1 MFTHLKV
8 RSCLGILLALFF
20 TGMLVANGAAWLDTR
35 SSNAKLGQVNEA
47 YSMRVV
53 PVYEAYTLMLR
64 ARLAMDAAMINRQVG
79 RITESDADAARA
91 EDLWRRSRERFDAFA
106 SEVRAPA
113 LQEKAA
119 PVAAAFK
126 LYDSLAAEQ
135 FESMRGQDARAFALQ
150 MDAVQGAHLAFDHE
164 VAGYLRYVDAQ
175 TNGFVEA
182 AATQH
187 VRANT
192 LIAALLAV
200 AVLLSIGA
208 ALFVS
213 RSVLRPLLR
222 AGAHF
227 QSIADG
233 NLTNPIEIKSHN
245 EMGQLFL
252 GLQRMQ
258 ASLAKTVAAVRQSVH
273 QISHGTRDIAEGNV
287 LLSSRTEQQAATLE
301 ETALSMGRLAVTV
314 KENADNALRAN
325 QLAEGASQVA
335 GRGAAVVADVVG
347 TMQDISASS
356 AKITHIVS
364 VIDGIAFQT
373 NILALNAAVEAA
385 RAGDQ
390 GKGFAVV
397 AGEVRA
403 LAQRSALAA
412 REIKQLIADSAGRV
426 QAGAQQVA
434 LAGET
439 MREIESAVHRV
450 TDIMGEIAAA
460 SSEQAQGID
469 QVNLAVSS
477 MDEATQQN
485 AALVE
490 QAAASARAL
499 RDQAEGLAQTVAVF
513 TVSPRVVIDM
523 PDARVSNASTA
534 NQTNPARAGAPRKRV
549 ALQRPAS
556 APAPAGL
563 GAAVQDDWQVF

>member
-1 MFTHLKV
+1 
-8 RSCLGILLALFF
+8 
-20 TGMLVANGAAWLDTR
+20 
-35 SSNAKLGQVNEA
+35 
-47 YSMRVV
+47 
-53 PVYEAYTLMLR
+53 
-64 ARLAMDAAMINRQVG
+64 
-79 RITESDADAARA
+79 
-91 EDLWRRSRERFDAFA
+91 
-106 SEVRAPA
+106 
-113 LQEKAA
+113 
-119 PVAAAFK
+119 
-126 LYDSLAAEQ
+126 
-135 FESMRGQDARAFALQ
+135 MRGQDARAFALQ

-549 ALQRPAS
+549 ALQRPAA

>member
-79 RITESDADAARA
+79 RTTESDADAARA

-325 QLAEGASQVA
+325 QLAEGESQVA

-385 RAGDQ
+385 RAGAH

-397 AGEVRA
+397 AAEVRS
-403 LAQRSALAA
+403 LAQSSAAAAKEIKGLITTSVEQIESGAGQVQSAGVTMEDIVASSRRVTEIMAEVVNVSLAQSAKLGGVTQDITQMTADAEQTLRATQASADAQAA
-412 REIKQLIADSAGRV
+412 RACRQPAGV
-426 QAGAQQVA
+426 VKP
-434 LAGET
+434 
-439 MREIESAVHRV
+439 V
-450 TDIMGEIAAA
+450 T
-460 SSEQAQGID
+460 
-469 QVNLAVSS
+469 
-477 MDEATQQN
+477 
-485 AALVE
+485 AAL
-490 QAAASARAL
+490 RA
-499 RDQAEGLAQTVAVF
+499 
-513 TVSPRVVIDM
+513 
-523 PDARVSNASTA
+523 
-534 NQTNPARAGAPRKRV
+534 
-549 ALQRPAS
+549 RPA
-556 APAPAGL
+556 ANTALPPAPVL
-563 GAAVQDDWQVF
+563 EYVRY

>member
-1 MFTHLKV
+1 
-8 RSCLGILLALFF
+8 
-20 TGMLVANGAAWLDTR
+20 
-35 SSNAKLGQVNEA
+35 
-47 YSMRVV
+47 
-53 PVYEAYTLMLR
+53 
-64 ARLAMDAAMINRQVG
+64 
-79 RITESDADAARA
+79 
-91 EDLWRRSRERFDAFA
+91 
-106 SEVRAPA
+106 
-113 LQEKAA
+113 
-119 PVAAAFK
+119 
-126 LYDSLAAEQ
+126 LAAEQ

-549 ALQRPAS
+549 ALQRPAA

>member
-1 MFTHLKV
+1 MFTHLKI
-8 RSCLGILLALFF
+8 RTCLAILLALFF
-20 TGMLVANGAAWLDTR
+20 TGMLAANGAAWLDTR

-53 PVYEAYTLMLR
+53 PAYEVYTLMLR

-79 RITESDADAARA
+79 RITESDADATRA
-91 EDLWRRSRERFDAFA
+91 EDLWRRSRERFEAFA

-113 LQEKAA
+113 LHERAA
-119 PVAAAFK
+119 PVAAAYK
-126 LYDSLAAEQ
+126 LYDALAAEQ
-135 FESMRGQDARAFALQ
+135 FESMRNQDARAFALQ
-150 MDAVQGAHLAFDHE
+150 MDAVQGAHLAFDRQ
-164 VAGYLRYVDAQ
+164 VADYLHYVDQQ
-175 TNGFVEA
+175 TDGYVTA
-182 AATQH
+182 AASQH
-187 VRANT
+187 LRANT
-192 LIAALLAV
+192 LIVVLLVV
-200 AVLLSIGA
+200 AVLLCIGA
-208 ALFVS
+208 ALFVG
-213 RSVLRPLLR
+213 RSVLRPLVR
-222 AGAHF
+222 AGSHF

-233 NLTNPIEIKSHN
+233 NLTNQIEIKSDN
-245 EMGQLFL
+245 EIGQLFL

-258 ASLAKTVAAVRQSVH
+258 ASLAKTVAAVRQSVQ
-273 QISHGTRDIAEGNV
+273 QIGQGARDIADGNV

-356 AKITHIVS
+356 TKITHIVS

-412 REIKQLIADSAGRV
+412 REIKQLIGDSAGRV
-426 QAGAQQVA
+426 KAGAQQVA

-499 RDQAEGLAQTVAVF
+499 RDQADALAKTVAIF
-513 TVSPRVVIDM
+513 TVSPRIVIDV
-523 PDARVSNASTA
+523 PAARVPAPASDAVLATA
-534 NQTNPARAGAPRKRV
+534 RPVAPRKRV
-549 ALQRPAS
+549 GLQRT
-556 APAPAGL
+556 APAGA
-563 GAAVQDDWQVF
+563 GAPAQDDWQVF

>member
-1 MFTHLKV
+1 MFTNLKI

-20 TGMLVANGAAWLDTR
+20 IGMLAANGAAWLDTR
-35 SSNAKLGQVNEA
+35 SSNAKLSQVNEA

-53 PVYEAYTLMLR
+53 PAYEAYTLMLR

-79 RITESDADAARA
+79 RTQQSEADAARA
-91 EDLWRRSRERFDAFA
+91 EELWRRSRARLEAF
-106 SEVRAPA
+106 SNEVRTPA

-126 LYDSLAAEQ
+126 HYDALASEQ
-135 FESMRGQDARAFALQ
+135 FESMRNQDARAFALQ

-164 VAGYLRYVDAQ
+164 VADYLAYVDAQ
-175 TNGFVEA
+175 TNGFVA
-182 AATQH
+182 AAASQH
-187 VRANT
+187 LRANT
-192 LIAALLAV
+192 LIAALLAA
-200 AVLLSIGA
+200 AVLQSIGA

-245 EMGQLFL
+245 EIGQLFL

-258 ASLAKTVAAVRQSVH
+258 ASLAKTVAAVRQGVQ
-273 QISHGTRDIAEGNV
+273 QISRGTHDIADGNV
-287 LLSSRTEQQAATLE
+287 LLSSRTEQQAVTLE

-426 QAGAQQVA
+426 QAGAQQVE
-434 LAGET
+434 LAGAT
-439 MREIESAVHRV
+439 MREIEDAVHRV

-485 AALVE
+485 AVLVE

-499 RDQAEGLAQTVAVF
+499 RDQAEGLAQTVAIF

-523 PDARVSNASTA
+523 PATREPVQARVQVQA
-534 NQTNPARAGAPRKRV
+534 QTHQAQTMAPAPRHRV
-549 ALQRPAS
+549 ALQRPKA
-556 APAPAGL
+556 AGADL
-563 GAAVQDDWQVF
+563 QDDWQVF

>member
-1 MFTHLKV
+1 MFTNLKV
-8 RSCLGILLALFF
+8 RTCLGILLALFF
-20 TGMLVANGAAWLDTR
+20 TGMLAANGAAWMDTR
-35 SSNAKLGQVNEA
+35 SSNANLGQVNDA
-47 YSMRVV
+47 YSSQVV
-53 PVYEAYTLMLR
+53 PAYEAYTLMLR
-64 ARLAMDAAMINRQVG
+64 ERLAMDAAMINRQVG
-79 RITESDADAARA
+79 RTRESAADAERA
-91 EDLWRRSRERFDAFA
+91 EELWRRSRSRFEAFS
-106 SEVRAPA
+106 SEVRTPEREAR
-113 LQEKAA
+113 AA
-119 PVAAAFK
+119 PVLAAFK
-126 LYDSLAAEQ
+126 HYDALAAEQ

-150 MDAVQGAHLAFDHE
+150 MDAVQSAHLAFDAQ
-164 VAGYLRYVDAQ
+164 VAAYLDLVDLRTDAL
-175 TNGFVEA
+175 VAA
-182 AATQH
+182 AATRH
-187 VRANT
+187 LRAN
-192 LIAALLAV
+192 LVIVGLLAA

-222 AGAHF
+222 AGTHF

-233 NLTNPIEIKSHN
+233 NLTNHIQIKSHN
-245 EMGQLFL
+245 EIGQLFL

-258 ASLAKTVAAVRQSVH
+258 ASLAKTVAAVRQSVQ
-273 QISHGTRDIAEGNV
+273 QIGVGTREIADGNV
-287 LLSSRTEQQAATLE
+287 VLSSRTEQQAATLE

-314 KENADNALRAN
+314 KENADNAQRAN
-325 QLAEGASQVA
+325 ELAEGASQVA

-364 VIDGIAFQT
+364 VIDAIAFQT

-403 LAQRSALAA
+403 LAQRSATAA

-426 QAGAQQVA
+426 QAGAQQVE
-434 LAGET
+434 LAGAT
-439 MREIESAVHRV
+439 MREIETAVHRV

-499 RDQAEGLAQTVAVF
+499 HDQAEKLAQTVAVF
-513 TVSPRVVIDM
+513 TVAPRVIIDM
-523 PDARVSNASTA
+523 AVPREPDPVMPVPAARGGRSALPRARAASTGPDL
-534 NQTNPARAGAPRKRV
+534 TN
-549 ALQRPAS
+549 
-556 APAPAGL
+556 
-563 GAAVQDDWQVF
+563 DWQVF

>member
-1 MFTHLKV
+1 MFNNLKV
-8 RSCLGILLALFF
+8 RTCLGLVLALFF
-20 TGMLVANGAAWLDTR
+20 VGMLAANGAAWMDTR
-35 SSNAKLGQVNEA
+35 SSNANLDQINDA
-47 YSMRVV
+47 YSSQVV
-53 PVYEAYTLMLR
+53 PAYEAYTLMLR
-64 ARLAMDAAMINRQVG
+64 ARLAMDAAMINRQAG
-79 RITESDADAARA
+79 RARESVADAERA
-91 EDLWRRSRERFDAFA
+91 EELWRRSRSRFEAFA
-106 SEVRAPA
+106 SEVRTPEREAR
-113 LQEKAA
+113 AA
-119 PVAAAFK
+119 PVLSAFK
-126 LYDSLAAEQ
+126 HYDALAAEQ

-150 MDAVQGAHLAFDHE
+150 MDAVQSAHLAFDAQ
-164 VAGYLRYVDAQ
+164 VASYLDHVDLR
-175 TNGFVEA
+175 TDELVA
-182 AATQH
+182 AAAARH
-187 VRANT
+187 LRAN
-192 LIAALLAV
+192 LVIVAFLVA

-233 NLTNPIEIKSHN
+233 NLTNHIEIKSHN
-245 EMGQLFL
+245 EIGQLFL

-258 ASLAKTVAAVRQSVH
+258 ASLAKTVAAVRQSVQ
-273 QISHGTRDIAEGNV
+273 QIGVGTREIADGNGV
-287 LLSSRTEQQAATLE
+287 LSTRTEQQAATLE

-314 KENADNALRAN
+314 KENADNAQRAN
-325 QLAEGASQVA
+325 ELAEGASQVA

-356 AKITHIVS
+356 AKITQIVS
-364 VIDGIAFQT
+364 VIDAIAFQT

-390 GKGFAVV
+390 GRGFAVV

-403 LAQRSALAA
+403 LAQRSATAA

-426 QAGAQQVA
+426 QAGAQQVG

-439 MREIESAVHRV
+439 MREIENAVHRV

-490 QAAASARAL
+490 QATASARAL
-499 RDQAEGLAQTVAVF
+499 HDQAEKLAETVAVF
-513 TVSPRVVIDM
+513 TVARRVVIDM
-523 PDARVSNASTA
+523 PATREPDAAMPVAVAQGGRSALPRARAASTGPDL
-534 NQTNPARAGAPRKRV
+534 TNE
-549 ALQRPAS
+549 
-556 APAPAGL
+556 
-563 GAAVQDDWQVF
+563 WQVF